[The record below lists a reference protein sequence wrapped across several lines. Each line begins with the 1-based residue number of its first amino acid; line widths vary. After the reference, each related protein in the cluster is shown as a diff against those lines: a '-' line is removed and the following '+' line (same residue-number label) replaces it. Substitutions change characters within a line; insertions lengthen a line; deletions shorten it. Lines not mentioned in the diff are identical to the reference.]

1 MSWLAFVQLLDSA
14 LPVGA
19 FSHSFG
25 LETLV
30 QEGRIRDA
38 GELRAFVRAMLWHA
52 WSTTDALAV
61 KASYV
66 YGASGEWE
74 RVFEL
79 DRLLHAQRIA
89 PETREGMV
97 RIGRRLLSLVTRL
110 HPRLDWEPLAGAVA
124 AGRTPGAFPTVFGFA
139 TYRMCIPLAQ
149 AAEGYLYTCVAG
161 AANAALRLMS
171 IGQTEAQAVI
181 AELAS
186 DIRDAWRAA
195 SGLDPFDYRAC
206 APLADAAM
214 LRHETL
220 YSRLFM
226 S

>member
-1 MSWLAFVQLLDSA
+1 MAWLAFVQLLDSA
-14 LPVGA
+14 LPIGA

-61 KASYV
+61 KASHV
-66 YGASGEWE
+66 YGANGDWE

-79 DRLLHAQRIA
+79 DGLLHAQRIA
-89 PETREGMV
+89 FETREGMV
-97 RIGRRLLSLVTRL
+97 RVGRRLLSLVVRL
-110 HPRLDWEPLAGAVA
+110 YPRLDWEPLVSAVA
-124 AGRTPGAFPTVFGFA
+124 AGRTPGALPTVFGFA
-139 TYRMCIPLAQ
+139 TYRMSIPLDQ

-161 AANAALRLMS
+161 AANAALRLMA
-171 IGQTEAQAVI
+171 IGQTEAQALI
-181 AELAS
+181 AGLFD

-195 SGLDPFDYRAC
+195 SELDPFDFRSC
-206 APLADAAM
+206 APLADTAM